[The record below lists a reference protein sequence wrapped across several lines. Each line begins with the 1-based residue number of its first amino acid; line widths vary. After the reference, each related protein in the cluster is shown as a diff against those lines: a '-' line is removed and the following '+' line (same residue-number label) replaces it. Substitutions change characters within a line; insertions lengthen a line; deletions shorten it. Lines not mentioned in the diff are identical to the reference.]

1 MAFREDLQHLNP
13 FAALASH
20 GPWTASPRP
29 GRLSYLAFRTVTREG
44 AWTPRAVEGE
54 IPREIRG
61 TLYRNGPGQKEV
73 FGVPLEHLFDGD
85 AYLTAMRFADGR
97 LSGLSRFLPTPE
109 RRHEQK
115 YRQMRYHEFGT
126 RCPDRPLGFKNP
138 PSINVFVMADGHFA
152 LSEGAK
158 PVRIDPDTLDCPATL
173 DFAESWPARTTFTA
187 HPKRDPVT
195 GDVYAYGLTMALFP
209 ELVLARLPAGGT
221 AFEPFARV
229 RLGGFYPVHDFML
242 TQTYVVVALP
252 PVRINM
258 WGMLRGRSSV
268 AENLVVEPEKP
279 LRILVAR
286 KDGQG
291 GAIMIESPGGMIF
304 HHANAVESD
313 DGRTIRLV
321 SMETEAVAG
330 FRLLEGWGGP
340 AGLER
345 PKSQMTEFVI
355 DIVDKTVTRTALTD
369 GAPIEFPAIDNRQLG
384 QRMDTVY
391 ALRTFDAPD
400 DPLAF
405 DALTAWSGGRFRDV
419 RAGRGR
425 MFGEPVSLVDDA
437 GRMWI
442 THLGYDAHSDET
454 FFDIREPEELRLVAR
469 AWLGFRIPLGFHG
482 HFVADAAAPT
492 GR

>member
-1 MAFREDLQHLNP
+1 MAFREDLQLNP
-13 FAALASH
+13 FAALPHA
-20 GPWTASPRP
+20 PWVPPSRP
-29 GRLSYLAFRTVTREG
+29 GRLSYLASRSVTREG

-61 TLYRNGPGQKEV
+61 TLYRNGPGQKET
-73 FGVPLEHLFDGD
+73 FGVPLDHLFDGD

-97 LSGLSRFLPTPE
+97 ISGLSRFLPTEE

-115 YRQMRYHEFGT
+115 YQQMRYHEFGA
-126 RCPDRPLGFKNP
+126 RCPERPLGFKNP
-138 PSINVFVMADGHFA
+138 PSINVFTFGDGQFA

-158 PVRIDPDTLDCPATL
+158 PVRIDPDTLDCNSTR
-173 DFAESWPARTTFTA
+173 DFAASWPARTTFTA

-209 ELVLARLPAGGT
+209 ELVLARLPAGG
-221 AFEPFARV
+221 AVFEPFARV

-242 TQTYVVVALP
+242 SENYVVVALP
-252 PVRINM
+252 PVRVNM

-268 AENLVVEPEKP
+268 AQNLVIEPDKP
-279 LRILVAR
+279 LRILIAR
-286 KDGQG
+286 KDGEG
-291 GAIMIESPGGMIF
+291 EPIMIESQTSSMIF
-304 HHANAVESD
+304 HHANAVESN
-313 DGRTIRLV
+313 GQIRLI

-330 FRLLEGWGGP
+330 FRLLEGWGRRD
-340 AGLER
+340 GLVQ

-355 DIVDKTVTRTALTD
+355 DIEARTVSRNPLTD

-384 QRMDTVY
+384 RRMDTVY

-419 RAGRGR
+419 RAGRGQ
-425 MFGEPVSLVDDA
+425 MFGEPVCLVDEA
-437 GRMWI
+437 GALWI
-442 THLGYDAHSDET
+442 THLGYDADNDET
-454 FFDIREPEELRLVAR
+454 FLDIREPGDLRLVAR

-482 HFVADAAAPT
+482 HFVAGERQAPA
-492 GR
+492 